1 MEKIFYWLGGI
12 GDVIIIAIC
21 LAVVEKPFEIVARG
35 MVMDYNNITL
45 VAVPITIVYMLALWG
60 IYKLIN
66 FITKRKSKVES

>member
-1 MEKIFYWLGGI
+1 MEKIFHWLGVI

-21 LAVVEKPFEIVARG
+21 LVVVDEPFEIVARG

-45 VAVPITIVYMLALWG
+45 VAVPITIVYMLALCG

-66 FITKRKSKVES
+66 FIKKSKSKVES